1 MHGEPIRALRLRLR
15 RWLAVTRLET
25 LHLIHDPPTL
35 ALIVLVPAVQILLF
49 GYAVNL
55 DPRNVPI
62 VIAREEAAPEGALRR
77 AIADTGYF
85 RVLADGLAPGEAARM
100 VRRHEALIG
109 IELPPAGDPDDAVT
123 GAMSPRAIIDA
134 TDPAAVRPAALALE
148 AALWR
153 HLAPGQQSG
162 RAVPVRVEWLYNP
175 EGRTTWAVAPA
186 LAGVI
191 VMVTMLLLGALTL
204 VRERERGTWES
215 LLVTPVSGVDAM
227 VGKLAPYVFLGVAQA
242 AIVLLVAYALF
253 GLPVRGPVVALL
265 LAAALLALA
274 HLLTGFAVSALARTQ
289 VQAIQAVVFF
299 YLPSMLLSGFMFPFS
314 GMPSWAQVL
323 GEALPLTHFVR
334 AARGVLL
341 RGDAGAA
348 MAIEMWPVA
357 AFTCLVTGLAAIA
370 YRRRLE

>member
-1 MHGEPIRALRLRLR
+1 
-15 RWLAVTRLET
+15 
-25 LHLIHDPPTL
+25 
-35 ALIVLVPAVQILLF
+35 
-49 GYAVNL
+49 
-55 DPRNVPI
+55 
-62 VIAREEAAPEGALRR
+62 
-77 AIADTGYF
+77 
-85 RVLADGLAPGEAARM
+85 
-100 VRRHEALIG
+100 
-109 IELPPAGDPDDAVT
+109 
-123 GAMSPRAIIDA
+123 MSPRAIIDA

-348 MAIEMWPVA
+348 VAIEMWPVA